1 MRFSQVDVFSRVPF
15 RGNPL
20 AVVHD
25 ADGLTE
31 AEMAAIARW
40 TNLSET
46 AFLLAPTTEAA
57 DYRVRIFTPGAEL
70 PFAGHP
76 TLGACAAWHSAGG
89 RPRVPGR
96 VVQEC
101 GIGPVTVRDE
111 GAGDWSFAAPE
122 LLRSGP
128 LEESEVARLATG
140 LGLSRDDVVDHS
152 WVDNGPGA
160 CALFLRDAE
169 AVLAVRPDMQ
179 ALAGDRVGV
188 VGCYPTHEAGALTV
202 GEASVE
208 VEVRFFPVSAGIPED
223 PVTGSFHA
231 GLAVWLTGNG
241 TLPPRYTA
249 RQGTVLGREG
259 RVRIAAGCDDAP
271 GTGIWVTGHVA
282 HLVEG
287 EIAAG

>member
-1 MRFSQVDVFSRVPF
+1 MRFSQVDVFSPVPF

-25 ADGLTE
+25 ADELSGTQ
-31 AEMAAIARW
+31 MATIARW

-46 AFLLAPTTEAA
+46 AFLLAPTIEAA
-57 DYRVRIFTPGAEL
+57 DYRVRIFTPAGEL

-76 TLGACAAWHSAGG
+76 TLGSCAAWHEAGG
-89 RPRVPGR
+89 RPRMPGR
-96 VVQEC
+96 AVQEC
-101 GIGPVTVRDE
+101 GIGLITVRDE

-122 LLRSGP
+122 LIRSGP
-128 LEESEVARLATG
+128 LGESQVERLVSG

-152 WVDNGPGA
+152 WVDNGPGS
-160 CALFLRDAE
+160 CALLLRDAE
-169 AVLAVRPDMQ
+169 TVLAVRPDMQ

-188 VGCYPTHEAGALTV
+188 LGRYPTDPADPAEV
-202 GEASVE
+202 D
-208 VEVRFFPVSAGIPED
+208 VEVRFFPFSAGIPED
-223 PVTGSFHA
+223 PVTGSFQA

-241 TLPPRYTA
+241 TLPQRYTA

-259 RVRIAAGCDDAP
+259 CVAISAGCDDAP

-282 HLVEG
+282 HLVTG
-287 EIAAG
+287 EIRAV

>member
-25 ADGLTE
+25 ADGLSET
-31 AEMAAIARW
+31 EMAAIARW

-96 VVQEC
+96 TVQEC
-101 GIGPVTVRDE
+101 GIGLVTVRDE

-140 LGLSRDDVVDHS
+140 LGLSRDDVVDHA
-152 WVDNGPGA
+152 WVDNGPGS
-160 CALFLRDAE
+160 CALLLRDAE
-169 AVLAVRPDMQ
+169 AVLAVRPDMR
-179 ALAGDRVGV
+179 ALDGDRVGV
-188 VGCYPTHEAGALTV
+188 VGPYPTHGDPTGHEPR
-202 GEASVE
+202 VE
-208 VEVRFFPVSAGIPED
+208 VEVRFFPVSADMLED

-259 RVRIAAGCDDAP
+259 RVEIAAGCDDAP
-271 GTGIWVTGHVA
+271 GPGIWVTGHVA

-287 EIAAG
+287 EIHAG

>member
-25 ADGLTE
+25 ADGLSET
-31 AEMAAIARW
+31 EMAAIARW

-46 AFLLAPTTEAA
+46 AFLLTPTTEAA

-76 TLGACAAWHSAGG
+76 TLGPCAAWHSAGG

-96 VVQEC
+96 TVQEC
-101 GIGPVTVRDE
+101 GIGLVTVRDE

-140 LGLSRDDVVDHS
+140 LGLSRDDVVDHA
-152 WVDNGPGA
+152 WVDNGPGS
-160 CALFLRDAE
+160 CALLLRDAE
-169 AVLAVRPDMQ
+169 AVLAVRPDMR
-179 ALAGDRVGV
+179 ALDGDRVGV
-188 VGCYPTHEAGALTV
+188 VGPYPTHGDL
-202 GEASVE
+202 ASQGPRVE
-208 VEVRFFPVSAGIPED
+208 VEVRFFPVSAEMLED

-259 RVRIAAGCDDAP
+259 HVEIAAGCDDAP

-287 EIAAG
+287 EIHAG

>member
-1 MRFSQVDVFSRVPF
+1 MRFSQVDVFSRVAF

-25 ADGLTE
+25 ADGLSE
-31 AEMAAIARW
+31 AEMAEIARW

-46 AFLLAPTTEAA
+46 VFLLTPTSGAA
-57 DYRVRIFTPGAEL
+57 DYRVRIFTPAGEL

-76 TLGACAAWHSAGG
+76 TLGSCAAWHAAGG
-89 RPRVPGR
+89 RPRVTGR
-96 VVQEC
+96 IIQEC
-101 GIGPVTVRDE
+101 AIGLVTVRDE

-122 LLRSGP
+122 LIRSGP
-128 LEESEVARLATG
+128 LRESEVERLASG

-152 WVDNGPGA
+152 WVDNGPGS
-160 CALFLRDAE
+160 CALLLRDAE
-169 AVLAVRPDMQ
+169 AVLAVRPDVQ
-179 ALAGDRVGV
+179 ALDGDRVGV
-188 VGCYPTHEAGALTV
+188 VGRYPTDREDA
-202 GEASVE
+202 VE
-208 VEVRFFPVSAGIPED
+208 VEVRFFPVSAGISED

-249 RQGTVLGREG
+249 RQGSVLGREG
-259 RVRIAAGCDDAP
+259 RVGIAAGCDDAP

-287 EIAAG
+287 EIRAG